1 MNLINAALGQT
12 DLDLEMLAQ
21 MDPDYGTTW
30 MFFPDGDGNTQIA
43 YLVYPNTTMIGKD
56 GMNILMDD
64 PQIYYYLY
72 RK

>member
-1 MNLINAALGQT
+1 MEKLVALAQT
-12 DLDLEMLAQ
+12 DTDLSLLAQ

-43 YLVYPNTTMIGKD
+43 YLVYPNKTMTGKD
-56 GMNILMDD
+56 IMNVQLDE